1 MCWHS
6 GFVSQ
11 WLVFSEFSHFRCEC
25 SMFKIECDVEDK
37 IWGGE
42 RKGEF
47 LLRTRKGF
55 PSVPTRDWTLSSCK
69 HVSFL
74 GVCGAGERTQDFAYA
89 RRVMLY
95 AWATQFLQPY
105 YHCYPL
111 RRDVVCVGL
120 IARFYFDLRCCVLSK
135 LFSHSLPFW
144 LLVSLCWA
152 KRVHQA
158 CSPVQFHR
166 AFSAGLATIAISK
179 MRHKWVFV

>member
-1 MCWHS
+1 
-6 GFVSQ
+6 
-11 WLVFSEFSHFRCEC
+11 
-25 SMFKIECDVEDK
+25 MFKIECDLEDK
-37 IWGGE
+37 MWGGKKE
-42 RKGEF
+42 GRRIPAKNSEGLSQCTYQRLNINF
-47 LLRTRKGF
+47 LQTRL
-55 PSVPTRDWTLSSCK
+55 PSQSLWCW
-69 HVSFL
+69 
-74 GVCGAGERTQDFAYA
+74 ERTQDFAYA
-89 RRVMLY
+89 RRARSMPEPHSSSSP
-95 AWATQFLQPY
+95 TN
-105 YHCYPL
+105 HCYPLL

-135 LFSHSLPFW
+135 LFSHILPFW